1 MRKVRGS
8 SITSGTH
15 PPSVVARPELFDRL
29 SAGFAGGVTVVSAP
43 PGSGKTVLLHSWI
56 DEANLADRAAWVSV
70 RRDEQDPQRFWLSV
84 LEQLR
89 AAVGSDAV
97 LAPLAPSPQFD
108 GAGLVQRLIA
118 QLAGLDRPILLVID
132 DLHELRA
139 ASARDDI
146 AELIAGR
153 PEQLCV
159 LLATRHDPQL
169 GLHRLRLTGQLTEI
183 REAELRFNLAETQ
196 KLLEAARVR
205 LDDDSLS
212 LLHGRTEGWA
222 AGLRLAALSLA
233 GHPDPRRF
241 VAEFSGNERT
251 VADYLLAEVLA
262 NLPADVRRLL
272 LRTSI
277 LDNVTGPLA
286 DHLLGSTGS
295 ERILLWLEDE
305 NYFVVAVDAARTTF
319 RYHHLLADL
328 LRLELRRTSP
338 EDVPQ
343 LHLAAAEWY
352 VAHDNVL
359 EAVRH
364 AARSEAWDYAGRLLA
379 EHGLTLS
386 LDGQGAAVD
395 RLLAAL
401 PADVRREPELAAF
414 MAYQELSA
422 HSLGTA
428 ASYIALAE
436 RHSDEVPPDRRA
448 HFGLNLALA
457 RLALARRRGD
467 DASVLAEV
475 RTLLEPAARTFDGT
489 LLGDDARAAALMNL
503 GIVELWSRRPDE
515 AERDLEH
522 ALELARRAGRPYLEI
537 GCLSHIALLPTRP
550 LTRQRPVT
558 AEAVAIAERHG
569 WETEPI
575 ACMALATMAAVDVAQ
590 GRIAEG
596 GEWLDR
602 AERALRTEVE
612 PATALFLFLV
622 RGIQR
627 LGEGQLNEAAGVFAA
642 AERTQASLVTMHVNT
657 ALVRNFLVQTQLR
670 MGQREAARA
679 TLARVGQEQLDW
691 GETRCAAAA
700 IHLADE
706 DASSAIE
713 VLAPVLSGEASVI
726 RVFTLVQAL
735 LLDALAREQL
745 GQAAAAEADVER
757 ALKLT
762 EADAVVI
769 PFLVT
774 PVQDLLD
781 RHPRHRTAHAT
792 LLTDIR
798 GMFAGSPPARLGE
811 LAALAEP
818 LSESELRVLRYLPS
832 NLSAPDIAVELF
844 VSTST
849 VKTHMRHV
857 YEKLGVHRRTEAV
870 ERARDLG
877 LLAAATR
884 RRG

>member
-1 MRKVRGS
+1 MREVRGS

-15 PPSVVARPELFDRL
+15 LPSVVARPELFERL
-29 SAGFAGGVTVVSAP
+29 SAGFAGGVTLLSAP

-56 DEANLADRAAWVSV
+56 DEANLADRVAWVSV

-97 LAPLAPSPQFD
+97 IAPLAPSPYFD
-108 GAGLVQRLIA
+108 GSGLVQRLIA
-118 QLAGLDRPILLVID
+118 ELSGLDRPVLLIID
-132 DLHELRA
+132 DIHELRA
-139 ASARDDI
+139 ASARDDV

-159 LLATRHDPQL
+159 VLATRHDPQL

-183 REAELRFNLAETQ
+183 REAELRFNLAETH

-205 LDDDSLS
+205 LDDDSL
-212 LLHGRTEGWA
+212 LQLHGRTEGWA

-262 NLPADVRRLL
+262 RQPADVRRLL

-295 ERILLWLEDE
+295 ERILLSLEDE
-305 NYFVVAVDAARTTF
+305 NALVVAVDAARTTF

-338 EDVPQ
+338 EDVAQ

-352 VAHDNVL
+352 VAHGNVL

-364 AARSEAWDYAGRLLA
+364 AVRSEAWDYAGRLLA

-395 RLLAAL
+395 GLLAAL
-401 PADVRREPELAAF
+401 PADARRRPEIAAF

-422 HSLGTA
+422 RSLETA

-436 RHSDEVPPDRRA
+436 QHGGDVPPERRA
-448 HFGLNLALA
+448 RFGLNLAIA

-475 RTLLEPAARTFDGT
+475 RTLLEPAASTFDGM
-489 LLGDDARAAALMNL
+489 LGDDARAAALMNL
-503 GIVELWSRRPDE
+503 GIVELWTRRPDE
-515 AERDLEH
+515 AERDLER
-522 ALELARRAGRPYLEI
+522 ALELARRAARPYLEI

-590 GRIAEG
+590 GRMAEG
-596 GEWLDR
+596 GKWLDR

-627 LGEGQLNEAAGVFAA
+627 LGEGQPDEAAGVFAA

-679 TLARVGQEQLDW
+679 TLGRVGQEQRDW

-726 RVFTLVQAL
+726 RAFTVVQAL

-762 EADAVVI
+762 EADAVVF
-769 PFLVT
+769 PFLIT

-781 RHPRHRTAHAT
+781 RHPRHLTAHAT

-798 GMFAGSPPARLGE
+798 GMFAGSPPARVGE
-811 LAALAEP
+811 LAALVEP
-818 LSESELRVLRYLPS
+818 LSVSELRVLRYLPS
-832 NLSAPDIAVELF
+832 NLSAPDIAGELF

-884 RRG
+884 RRE

>member
-1 MRKVRGS
+1 M
-8 SITSGTH
+8 TSGRRH
-15 PPSVVARPELFDRL
+15 PSVVARPELFERL
-29 SAGFAGGVTVVSAP
+29 SAGFADGVTLVSAP

-56 DEANLADRAAWVSV
+56 DDANLADRAAWVSV

-84 LEQLR
+84 LGQLR

-97 LAPLAPSPQFD
+97 IAPLAPSPEFD
-108 GAGLVQRLIA
+108 GSGLVQRLIT

-132 DLHELRA
+132 DLQELRA
-139 ASARDDI
+139 ASAREDF

-153 PEQLCV
+153 PEQLRV
-159 LLATRHDPQL
+159 VLATRHDPQL

-183 REAELRFNLAETQ
+183 READLRFGLAETRAV
-196 KLLEAARVR
+196 LEAVHVR
-205 LDDDSLS
+205 LDEDSLS
-212 LLHGRTEGWA
+212 QLHRRTEGWA
-222 AGLRLAALSLA
+222 AGLRLAALALA
-233 GHPDPRRF
+233 GNPDPRGF
-241 VAEFSGNERT
+241 VAQFSGSERT
-251 VADYLLAEVLA
+251 VADYLLEEVLA
-262 NLPADVRRLL
+262 RQPADVRHLL
-272 LRTSI
+272 LCTSI
-277 LDNVTGPLA
+277 LDVVTGPLA
-286 DHLLGSTGS
+286 DHLVGTTGS
-295 ERILLWLEDE
+295 ERLLLALEDD
-305 NYFVVAVDAARTTF
+305 NMFVVAVDAARTTF
-319 RYHHLLADL
+319 RYHQLLGDL
-328 LRLELRRTSP
+328 LRLELRRATP
-338 EDVPQ
+338 EAVRG

-352 VAHDNVL
+352 TGHADIL

-364 AARSEAWDYAGRLLA
+364 AERAEAWEDASRLLA

-401 PADVRREPELAAF
+401 PVDVRREPELAAF

-422 HSLGTA
+422 HSLGSA
-428 ASYIALAE
+428 ASYSALAE
-436 RHSDEVPPDRRA
+436 QHREDVPPERRA
-448 HFGLNLALA
+448 RFGLNLALA

-467 DASVLAEV
+467 DESVLAEV
-475 RTLLEPAARTFDGT
+475 RTLLEPAASANDGT

-537 GCLSHIALLPTRP
+537 GCLSHAALLPTRP
-550 LTRQRPVT
+550 LTRQRPIA

-575 ACMALATMAAVDVAQ
+575 ACMALTTMAAVDVAQ
-590 GRIAEG
+590 GRIAEAG
-596 GEWLDR
+596 DWLDR

-612 PATALFLFLV
+612 PATALYLFLV

-627 LGEGQLNEAAGVFAA
+627 LGEGRLDEAASAFAA

-657 ALVRNFLVQTQLR
+657 ALVWNYLVQTQLR

-679 TLARVGQEQLDW
+679 TLARIGHEQLDW

-700 IHLADE
+700 IHLSDE
-706 DASSAIE
+706 DAPSAIE

-726 RVFTLVQAL
+726 RAFTVVQAL

-745 GQAAAAEADVER
+745 GQTAAAEADIER
-757 ALKLT
+757 ALELS

-774 PVQDLLD
+774 PVQNLLD
-781 RHPRHRTAHAT
+781 RHTRHQTAHAS
-792 LLTDIR
+792 LLADIR
-798 GMFAGSPPARLGE
+798 GMFAGSPPARAGDP
-811 LAALAEP
+811 AALVEP
-818 LSESELRVLRYLPS
+818 LSASELRVLRYLPS
-832 NLSAPDIAVELF
+832 NLSAPDIAAELF

-857 YEKLGVHRRTEAV
+857 YEKLGVHRRAEAV
-870 ERARDLG
+870 ERARELG
-877 LLAAATR
+877 LLAMGAPR
-884 RRG
+884 RR

>member
-1 MRKVRGS
+1 VRGS
-8 SITSGTH
+8 SIASGTH
-15 PPSVVARPELFDRL
+15 APSVIARPELFERL
-29 SAGFAGGVTVVSAP
+29 SAGFAGGVTLVSAP
-43 PGSGKTVLLHSWI
+43 PGSGKTVLLRSWI
-56 DEANLADRAAWVSV
+56 DEAKLADRAAWVSV
-70 RRDEQDPQRFWLSV
+70 RPDEQDPQHFWLAA
-84 LEQLR
+84 LDRLR

-97 LAPLAPSPQFD
+97 LAPFAPSPQFD
-108 GAGLVQRLIA
+108 GSGLVQRLIA

-132 DLHELRA
+132 DLHELGA
-139 ASARDDI
+139 GSARDQV

-153 PEQLCV
+153 PEQLRV
-159 LLATRHDPQL
+159 VLATRHDPQL

-183 REAELRFNLAETQ
+183 READLRFSLAEARDV
-196 KLLEAARVR
+196 LEAVHVR

-212 LLHGRTEGWA
+212 KLHRRTEGWA
-222 AGLRLAALSLA
+222 VGLRLAALSLA

-241 VAEFSGNERT
+241 VAQFSGSERT
-251 VADYLLAEVLA
+251 VAEYLLEEVLA
-262 NLPADVRRLL
+262 RQPADVRQLL
-272 LRTSI
+272 LGTSI
-277 LDNVTGPLA
+277 LDHVTGPLA
-286 DHLLGSTGS
+286 DHLLGTIGS
-295 ERILLWLEDE
+295 ERLLLALEEDSM
-305 NYFVVAVDAARTTF
+305 FVVAIDAARTTF
-319 RYHHLLADL
+319 RYHQLLADL
-328 LRLELRRTSP
+328 LRLELRRTTP
-338 EDVPQ
+338 EAVHA

-352 VAHDNVL
+352 ARHADVL

-364 AARSEAWDYAGRLLA
+364 AERAEAWAYAADLLTENGFA
-379 EHGLTLS
+379 LS

-395 RLLAAL
+395 SLLAAL
-401 PADVRREPELAAF
+401 PADTRRQPDLAAF
-414 MAYQELSA
+414 MAYQELSS
-422 HSLGTA
+422 HSLDRA

-436 RHSDEVPPDRRA
+436 RHAENVPAERRA

-489 LLGDDARAAALMNL
+489 LLGDDARAAAFMNL

-550 LTRQRPVT
+550 LTGQRPVT

-575 ACMALATMAAVDVAQ
+575 ACMALATMAAVEVAQ
-590 GRIAEG
+590 GRFGEG

-627 LGEGQLNEAAGVFAA
+627 LGQGQLEEAAGVFAA

-726 RVFTLVQAL
+726 RAFTLVQAL
-735 LLDALAREQL
+735 LLDALARDRL
-745 GQAAAAEADVER
+745 GQGPAVEADIER
-757 ALKLT
+757 ALDLT
-762 EADAVVI
+762 ETDAVVF
-769 PFLVT
+769 PFVTT
-774 PVQDLLD
+774 PVHDLLE

-798 GMFAGSPPARLGE
+798 GMFAGSPPARLGG
-811 LAALAEP
+811 LAALPEP

-832 NLSAPDIAVELF
+832 NLTAPDIAGELF

-870 ERARDLG
+870 ERARELG
-877 LLAAATR
+877 LLGASVGHHR
-884 RRG
+884 

>member
-1 MRKVRGS
+1 M
-8 SITSGTH
+8 TSGTH
-15 PPSVVARPELFDRL
+15 PPPVVARPELFERL
-29 SAGFAGGVTVVSAP
+29 SAGFAGGVTLVSAP

-56 DEANLADRAAWVSV
+56 DEAKLADRTAWVSV

-108 GAGLVQRLIA
+108 GSSLVQRLIA
-118 QLAGLDRPILLVID
+118 QLARLDRPILLVID
-132 DLHELRA
+132 DLHELRV
-139 ASARDDI
+139 ASARDQV
-146 AELIAGR
+146 AELLAGR
-153 PEQLCV
+153 PEQLRV
-159 LLATRHDPQL
+159 VLATRHDPQL
-169 GLHRLRLTGQLTEI
+169 GLHRLRLTGQLVEI
-183 REAELRFNLAETQ
+183 READLRFSLTEARDVFETV
-196 KLLEAARVR
+196 RVR
-205 LDDDSLS
+205 LDDDSLFQ
-212 LLHGRTEGWA
+212 LHRRTEGWA

-241 VAEFSGNERT
+241 VAQFSGSERT
-251 VADYLLAEVLA
+251 VAEYLLEEVLA
-262 NLPADVRRLL
+262 RQPADVRQLL
-272 LRTSI
+272 LATSI
-277 LDNVTGPLA
+277 LDQVTGPLA
-286 DHLLGSTGS
+286 DHLLGTTGS
-295 ERILLWLEDE
+295 ERILLALEAE
-305 NYFVVAVDAARTTF
+305 NMFVVAVDAARTTF
-319 RYHHLLADL
+319 RYHQLLADL
-328 LRLELRRTSP
+328 LRLELRRATP
-338 EDVPQ
+338 EAVPG

-352 VAHDNVL
+352 AGHADIL

-364 AARSEAWDYAGRLLA
+364 AERAEAWAYAAHLLT
-379 EHGLTLS
+379 ENGLALS
-386 LDGQGAAVD
+386 LDGHGAAVD
-395 RLLAAL
+395 SLLAAL
-401 PADVRREPELAAF
+401 PADSRREPELAAF
-414 MAYQELSA
+414 MAYQELST

-436 RHSDEVPPDRRA
+436 QHHEDVPSDRRTR
-448 HFGLNLALA
+448 FGLNLAIA

-475 RTLLEPAARTFDGT
+475 RTLLEPAASAFDAM

-537 GCLSHIALLPTRP
+537 GCLSHLALLPTRP

-558 AEAVAIAERHG
+558 AEAVSIAERHG
-569 WETEPI
+569 WEAEPI
-575 ACMALATMAAVDVAQ
+575 ACMALATMAAVEVAQ

-596 GEWLDR
+596 GDWLDR
-602 AERALRTEVE
+602 AERALRKEVE

-622 RGIQR
+622 RGTQR
-627 LGEGQLNEAAGVFAA
+627 LGEGRLDEAAGVFAA
-642 AERTQASLVTMHVNT
+642 AERTQESLVTMHVNT

-679 TLARVGQEQLDW
+679 TLARVSREQRDW

-713 VLAPVLSGEASVI
+713 VLAPVLSGAASVI
-726 RVFTLVQAL
+726 RSFTMVQAV
-735 LLDALAREQL
+735 LLDALARQQL
-745 GQAAAAEADVER
+745 GEGAAVEADVER
-757 ALKLT
+757 ALELT
-762 EADAVVI
+762 EADAVVF

-781 RHPRHRTAHAT
+781 RHTRHRTAHAT
-792 LLTDIR
+792 LLADIR

-811 LAALAEP
+811 PAAMAEP

-832 NLSAPDIAVELF
+832 NLSAPEIAGELF

-857 YEKLGVHRRTEAV
+857 YEKLGVHRRTDAV
-870 ERARDLG
+870 ERARELG
-877 LLAAATR
+877 LLAVATR

>member
-1 MRKVRGS
+1 VRGS
-8 SITSGTH
+8 IATGPHVS
-15 PPSVVARPELFDRL
+15 SVVARPELFARL
-29 SAGFAGGVTVVSAP
+29 SAGFAMGVTLVSAS
-43 PGSGKTVLLHSWI
+43 PGSGKTVLVRSWV
-56 DEANLADRAAWVSV
+56 EAADLADRTAWVSV
-70 RRDEQDPQRFWLSV
+70 QRDEQDPQRFWLSV
-84 LEQLR
+84 VEQLR
-89 AAVGSDAV
+89 AVAGPDEV
-97 LAPLAPSPQFD
+97 LAPLAAAPHFD
-108 GAGLVQRLIA
+108 GQALVQRLIA
-118 QLAGLDRPILLVID
+118 ELAGLDRPVLLVID

-139 ASARDDI
+139 APAGDQL
-146 AELIAGR
+146 AELMARR
-153 PEQLCV
+153 PAQLRV
-159 LLATRHDPQL
+159 ILATRHDPQL
-169 GLHRLRLTGQLTEI
+169 GLHRLRLAGQLTEL
-183 REAELRFNLAETQ
+183 READLQLNLVAAH
-196 KLLEAARVR
+196 KLLEAAGVR

-212 LLHGRTEGWA
+212 QLHDRTEGWA

-241 VAEFSGNERT
+241 VAEFSGSERT

-262 NLPADVRRLL
+262 RQPADVRRLL

-277 LDNVTGPLA
+277 LDHVTGPLA
-286 DHLLGSTGS
+286 DHLLGSTAS
-295 ERILLWLEDE
+295 ERILLSLEDQ
-305 NYFVVAVDAARTTF
+305 NVFVVAVDAARTTF

-352 VAHDNVL
+352 VAHGNVL

-364 AARSEAWDYAGRLLA
+364 AERAEAWGDAGRLLA

-395 RLLAAL
+395 GLLAAL
-401 PADVRREPELAAF
+401 PADARRQPELAAF
-414 MAYQELSA
+414 MAYQELSD

-436 RHSDEVPPDRRA
+436 QHGEDVPSDRRA
-448 HFGLNLALA
+448 RFALNLAIA

-467 DASVLAEV
+467 EASVLAEV
-475 RTLLEPAARTFDGT
+475 RTLLEPAARAFDGM

-503 GIVELWSRRPDE
+503 GIVELWARRPDE

-550 LTRQRPVT
+550 LTRQRPVA

-569 WETEPI
+569 WATEPI
-575 ACMALATMAAVDVAQ
+575 ACMALATMGAVDVAQ
-590 GRIAEG
+590 GRFAEAR
-596 GEWLDR
+596 EVLDR
-602 AERALRTEVE
+602 AERALRAEAE

-627 LGEGQLNEAAGVFAA
+627 LGEGQLDEAARVFAA
-642 AERTQASLVTMHVNT
+642 AERTQTSLVTTHVNT

-670 MGQREAARA
+670 MGQRAAARA
-679 TLARVGQEQLDW
+679 TLARVGQEQRDW
-691 GETRCAAAA
+691 AETRCAAAA

-706 DASSAIE
+706 DATSAIE

-726 RVFTLVQAL
+726 RVFTAVQAL
-735 LLDALAREQL
+735 LLDALARERL

-757 ALKLT
+757 ALELT
-762 EADAVVI
+762 EADAVVF
-769 PFLVT
+769 PFLLT

-792 LLTDIR
+792 LLIDIR
-798 GMFAGSPPARLGE
+798 GLLAGSPPARLGQP
-811 LAALAEP
+811 AVLAEP

-832 NLSAPDIAVELF
+832 NLSAPDIAGELF

-857 YEKLGVHRRTEAV
+857 YEKLAVHRRTDAV
-870 ERARDLG
+870 ERARELG
-877 LLAAATR
+877 LLAATTR

>member
-1 MRKVRGS
+1 MRGS
-8 SITSGTH
+8 SIASGAH
-15 PPSVVARPELFDRL
+15 FPSVVARPELFERL
-29 SAGFAGGVTVVSAP
+29 SAGFDAGVTLISSPA
-43 PGSGKTVLLHSWI
+43 GSGKTVLLRSWI
-56 DEANLADRAAWVSV
+56 DAADLADRTAWVSV
-70 RRDEQDPQRFWLSV
+70 QRGEQDSQRFWLSV
-84 LEQLR
+84 VDRLR
-89 AAVGSDAV
+89 AVAGADAV
-97 LAPLAPSPQFD
+97 LTPLTPAPEFD
-108 GAGLVQRLIA
+108 GDALVQRLIA
-118 QLAGLDRPILLVID
+118 ELASLDRPILLVVD

-139 ASARDDI
+139 TRAREELS
-146 AELIAGR
+146 ELISHR
-153 PEQLCV
+153 PSQLRV
-159 LLATRHDPQL
+159 VLATRHDPQL
-169 GLHRLRLTGQLTEI
+169 GLHRLRLAGQLTEI
-183 REAELRFNLAETQ
+183 RDADLRFTVAATR
-196 KLLEAARVR
+196 KLLQVAGVA
-205 LDDDSLS
+205 LDDESLS
-212 LLHGRTEGWA
+212 RLHSRTEGWA

-241 VAEFSGNERT
+241 VAEFSGSERT

-262 NLPADVRRLL
+262 RQPGDVKALL

-277 LDNVTGPLA
+277 VDNVTGSLA
-286 DHLLGSTGS
+286 DHLLEINGS
-295 ERILLWLEDE
+295 ERILLRLEDE
-305 NYFVVAVDAARTTF
+305 NIFVVAVDAARTTF

-352 VAHDNVL
+352 AAHGNVL
-359 EAVRH
+359 DAVRH
-364 AARSEAWDYAGRLLA
+364 AERAEAWGYAGRLLA

-401 PADVRREPELAAF
+401 PADARREPELAAF

-436 RHSDEVPPDRRA
+436 QRREDVPPDRRA
-448 HFGLNLALA
+448 RFGLNLAVA

-467 DASVLAEV
+467 DESVLAEV
-475 RTLLEPAARTFDGT
+475 RVLLEPAAGAFDGVP
-489 LLGDDARAAALMNL
+489 LGDDARAEALMNL
-503 GIVELWSRRPDE
+503 GILELWARRPDD
-515 AERDLEH
+515 AERDLQH

-537 GCLSHIALLPTRP
+537 GCLSHMALLPSRP
-550 LTRQRPVT
+550 LTRQRPVA

-575 ACMALATMAAVDVAQ
+575 ACMALATRAAVDVVQ
-590 GRIAEG
+590 GRLADG
-596 GEWLDR
+596 GQWVDR
-602 AERALRTEVE
+602 AERALRPEVE

-627 LGEGQLNEAAGVFAA
+627 LCEGQLDEAAGAFEA
-642 AERTQASLVTMHVNT
+642 AERTQASLVTVHVNT
-657 ALVRNFLVQTQLR
+657 ALVRNLLVQTQLR
-670 MGQREAARA
+670 MGRRDAARA
-679 TLARVGQEQLDW
+679 TLVRVGQEQRDW

-706 DASSAIE
+706 DAASAIE

-726 RVFTLVQAL
+726 RAFTLVQAL

-745 GQAAAAEADVER
+745 GQRTAADADVER
-757 ALKLT
+757 ALDVT
-762 EADAVVI
+762 EADAVVF

-781 RHPRHRTAHAT
+781 RHPRHLTAHAT
-792 LLTDIR
+792 LLSDIR
-798 GMFAGSPPARLGE
+798 GMFAGSAPARIGE
-811 LAALAEP
+811 LAALTEP

-832 NLSAPDIAVELF
+832 NLSAPDIANELF

-857 YEKLGVHRRTEAV
+857 YEKLGVHRRTDAV
-870 ERARDLG
+870 ERARELG
-877 LLAAATR
+877 LLAGATR
-884 RRG
+884 GRS

>member
-1 MRKVRGS
+1 V
-8 SITSGTH
+8 
-15 PPSVVARPELFDRL
+15 
-29 SAGFAGGVTVVSAP
+29 
-43 PGSGKTVLLHSWI
+43 
-56 DEANLADRAAWVSV
+56 
-70 RRDEQDPQRFWLSV
+70 
-84 LEQLR
+84 
-89 AAVGSDAV
+89 
-97 LAPLAPSPQFD
+97 
-108 GAGLVQRLIA
+108 
-118 QLAGLDRPILLVID
+118 
-132 DLHELRA
+132 
-139 ASARDDI
+139 
-146 AELIAGR
+146 
-153 PEQLCV
+153 
-159 LLATRHDPQL
+159 
-169 GLHRLRLTGQLTEI
+169 
-183 REAELRFNLAETQ
+183 
-196 KLLEAARVR
+196 
-205 LDDDSLS
+205 
-212 LLHGRTEGWA
+212 
-222 AGLRLAALSLA
+222 
-233 GHPDPRRF
+233 
-241 VAEFSGNERT
+241 
-251 VADYLLAEVLA
+251 
-262 NLPADVRRLL
+262 
-272 LRTSI
+272 
-277 LDNVTGPLA
+277 
-286 DHLLGSTGS
+286 
-295 ERILLWLEDE
+295 
-305 NYFVVAVDAARTTF
+305 
-319 RYHHLLADL
+319 
-328 LRLELRRTSP
+328 
-338 EDVPQ
+338 
-343 LHLAAAEWY
+343 
-352 VAHDNVL
+352 
-359 EAVRH
+359 
-364 AARSEAWDYAGRLLA
+364 
-379 EHGLTLS
+379 
-386 LDGQGAAVD
+386 
-395 RLLAAL
+395 
-401 PADVRREPELAAF
+401 
-414 MAYQELSA
+414 
-422 HSLGTA
+422 
-428 ASYIALAE
+428 
-436 RHSDEVPPDRRA
+436 
-448 HFGLNLALA
+448 
-457 RLALARRRGD
+457 
-467 DASVLAEV
+467 
-475 RTLLEPAARTFDGT
+475 
-489 LLGDDARAAALMNL
+489 LLGDDARAKALMNL
-503 GIVELWSRRPDE
+503 GILELWARRPDD

-522 ALELARRAGRPYLEI
+522 ALELARRAERPYLEI
-537 GCLSHIALLPTRP
+537 GCLSHMALLPTRP

-575 ACMALATMAAVDVAQ
+575 ACMALATRAAVDVAQ

-627 LGEGQLNEAAGVFAA
+627 LGEGQLDEAAGVFAA

-679 TLARVGQEQLDW
+679 TLARVAQEQRDW

-706 DASSAIE
+706 DVSSAIE

-745 GQAAAAEADVER
+745 GQGGAAEADVER
-757 ALKLT
+757 ALALT

-798 GMFAGSPPARLGE
+798 GMLAGSPPARVGE
-811 LAALAEP
+811 LGSLPEP

-832 NLSAPDIAVELF
+832 NLSAPDIAGELF

>member
-1 MRKVRGS
+1 M
-8 SITSGTH
+8 TSGRRH
-15 PPSVVARPELFDRL
+15 PSVVARPELFERL
-29 SAGFAGGVTVVSAP
+29 SAGFADGVTLVSAP

-56 DEANLADRAAWVSV
+56 DDANLADRAAWVSV

-97 LAPLAPSPQFD
+97 IAPLAPSPEFD
-108 GAGLVQRLIA
+108 GSGLVQRLIA

-132 DLHELRA
+132 DLQELRA
-139 ASARDDI
+139 ASAREDFT
-146 AELIAGR
+146 ELIAGR
-153 PEQLCV
+153 PEQLRV
-159 LLATRHDPQL
+159 VLATRHDPQL

-183 REAELRFNLAETQ
+183 READLRFSLAETRAV
-196 KLLEAARVR
+196 LEAVHVR
-205 LDDDSLS
+205 LDEDSLS
-212 LLHGRTEGWA
+212 QLHRRTEGWA

-233 GHPDPRRF
+233 GNPDPRGF
-241 VAEFSGNERT
+241 VAQFSGSERT
-251 VADYLLAEVLA
+251 VADYLLEEVLA
-262 NLPADVRRLL
+262 RQPADVRHLL
-272 LRTSI
+272 LCTSI

-286 DHLLGSTGS
+286 DHLLGTTGS
-295 ERILLWLEDE
+295 ERLLLALEDH
-305 NYFVVAVDAARTTF
+305 NMFVVAVDAARTTF
-319 RYHHLLADL
+319 RYHQLLGDL
-328 LRLELRRTSP
+328 LRLELRRAN
-338 EDVPQ
+338 PQ
-343 LHLAAAEWY
+343 AVRGLHLAAAEWY
-352 VAHDNVL
+352 TVHADVL

-364 AARSEAWDYAGRLLA
+364 AERAEAWEDASRLLA

-401 PADVRREPELAAF
+401 PADVRREPEIAAF
-414 MAYQELSA
+414 VAYQELSA

-428 ASYIALAE
+428 ASYLSLAE
-436 RHSDEVPPDRRA
+436 QHREDVPPERRA
-448 HFGLNLALA
+448 RFGLNLAVA

-467 DASVLAEV
+467 DESVLAEV
-475 RTLLEPAARTFDGT
+475 RTLLELAASANDGM

-537 GCLSHIALLPTRP
+537 GCLSHMALLPTRP
-550 LTRQRPVT
+550 LTRQRPVA

-575 ACMALATMAAVDVAQ
+575 ACMALTTMAAVDVAQ
-590 GRIAEG
+590 GRIAEAG
-596 GEWLDR
+596 DWLDR

-612 PATALFLFLV
+612 PATALYLFLV

-627 LGEGQLNEAAGVFAA
+627 LGEGRLDEAASVFAA

-657 ALVRNFLVQTQLR
+657 ALVWNYLVQTQLR
-670 MGQREAARA
+670 MGQREAARD
-679 TLARVGQEQLDW
+679 TLARIGQEQLDW

-706 DASSAIE
+706 DAPSAIE

-726 RVFTLVQAL
+726 RAFTVVQAL

-745 GQAAAAEADVER
+745 GQTAAAEADVER
-757 ALKLT
+757 ALELS

-774 PVQDLLD
+774 PVQSLLE
-781 RHPRHRTAHAT
+781 RHTRHQTAHAS
-792 LLTDIR
+792 LLADIR
-798 GMFAGSPPARLGE
+798 GMFAGSPPARAGDP
-811 LAALAEP
+811 AALVEP
-818 LSESELRVLRYLPS
+818 LSPSELRVLRYLPS
-832 NLSAPDIAVELF
+832 NMSAPDIAGELF

-857 YEKLGVHRRTEAV
+857 YEKLGVHRRSEAV
-870 ERARDLG
+870 ERARELG
-877 LLAAATR
+877 LLAMGAPR
-884 RRG
+884 RR

>member
-1 MRKVRGS
+1 VRGS
-8 SITSGTH
+8 ISPRGQGA
-15 PPSVVARPELFDRL
+15 SVVARPELFERL
-29 SAGFAGGVTVVSAP
+29 STGFATGVTLVSAA
-43 PGSGKTVLLHSWI
+43 PGSGKTMLVRTWI
-56 DEANLADRAAWVSV
+56 EAADLADRTAWVSV
-70 RRDEQDPQRFWLSV
+70 QRDEQDPQRFWLSV
-84 LEQLR
+84 VDELR
-89 AAVGSDAV
+89 VIGGPDEL
-97 LAPLAPSPQFD
+97 LAPLAPAPQFD
-108 GAGLVQRLIA
+108 GQTLVQRLVA
-118 QLAGLDRPILLVID
+118 ELAGLDRPVLLVID
-132 DLHELRA
+132 DVHELRA
-139 ASARDDI
+139 APASDQL
-146 AELIAGR
+146 AELIARR
-153 PEQLCV
+153 PAQLRV

-169 GLHRLRLTGQLTEI
+169 GLHRLRLAGQLTEL
-183 REAELRFNLAETQ
+183 READLQMTLAETK
-196 KLLEAARVR
+196 KLLEGAGVR
-205 LDDDSLS
+205 LDEDTLS
-212 LLHGRTEGWA
+212 QLHDRTEGWA

-233 GHPDPRRF
+233 RHPDPRRF
-241 VAEFSGNERT
+241 VAEFSGSERT

-262 NLPADVRRLL
+262 RQPADVRRLL

-277 LDNVTGPLA
+277 LEHVTGPLA

-295 ERILLWLEDE
+295 ERILLSLEDE
-305 NYFVVAVDAARTTF
+305 NAFVVAVDAARTTF

-338 EDVPQ
+338 EDVPK

-352 VAHDNVL
+352 VAHGNVL

-364 AARSEAWDYAGRLLA
+364 AERAEAWGDAGRLLA

-395 RLLAAL
+395 SLLAAL
-401 PADVRREPELAAF
+401 PADARRQPELAAF
-414 MAYQELSA
+414 IAYQELSA

-436 RHSDEVPPDRRA
+436 QHREDVPPDRRA
-448 HFGLNLALA
+448 RFGLNLAVA

-467 DASVLAEV
+467 DESVLAEV
-475 RTLLEPAARTFDGT
+475 RALLEPAANAFDGV
-489 LLGDDARAAALMNL
+489 LLGDDARAKALMNL
-503 GIVELWSRRPDE
+503 GILELWARRPDD

-537 GCLSHIALLPTRP
+537 GCLSHMALLPTRP
-550 LTRQRPVT
+550 LTRQRTVT

-575 ACMALATMAAVDVAQ
+575 ACMALATMAAVDLAQ
-590 GRIAEG
+590 GRMAEG
-596 GEWLDR
+596 GKWLDR
-602 AERALRTEVE
+602 AERALRAEVE
-612 PATALFLFLV
+612 PATALFLFLA
-622 RGIQR
+622 RGIER
-627 LGEGQLNEAAGVFAA
+627 LSVGHLDEAVSAFEA

-657 ALVRNFLVQTQLR
+657 ALVRDFLVQTQLR

-679 TLARVGQEQLDW
+679 TLARVGQDQRDW

-726 RVFTLVQAL
+726 RGFTVVQAL
-735 LLDALAREQL
+735 LLDGLAREKL
-745 GQAAAAEADVER
+745 GQDGAAEADVER
-757 ALKLT
+757 ALELT
-762 EADAVVI
+762 EADAVVF

-774 PVQDLLD
+774 PVQNLLD

-792 LLTDIR
+792 LLSDIR
-798 GMFAGSPPARLGE
+798 DVLAGSPSARTGPTE
-811 LAALAEP
+811 ALAEP

-832 NLSAPDIAVELF
+832 NLSAPEIAGELF

-857 YEKLGVHRRTEAV
+857 YEKLGVHRRSEAV

-877 LLAAATR
+877 LLAGASR